1 MSSSYWTRPSRKWV
15 AATVTGAVGLAVM
28 FLTGDSAVTDP
39 EVVAVGSY
47 VSAQTVAYFL
57 PNP

>member
-1 MSSSYWTRPSRKWV
+1 MNTNWRPTRKWW